1 MKVVM
6 ILLVFSSLSRGET
19 LTGWENLNCQP
30 GHKYL
35 FSETELSWYEA
46 REECELYGGWL
57 LSLGSRQEQNCLLSH
72 AQDKVRRDWFWH
84 DGEDGELTVSPL
96 MTYVQPLTGMSEE
109 SISTPRTGPS

>member
-1 MKVVM
+1 MKVM

-19 LTGWENLNCQP
+19 LTGWENLKCQP

-35 FSETELSWYEA
+35 FSETELSWYDA

-72 AQDKVRRDWFWH
+72 AQDKVRRDWF
-84 DGEDGELTVSPL
+84 
-96 MTYVQPLTGMSEE
+96 
-109 SISTPRTGPS
+109 